1 MSKVMV
7 AELSILRDQIDDVD
21 RQMVE
26 LLARRLAL
34 VEQVG
39 VVKSQ
44 HGLPI
49 YAPDREAAML
59 ASRRQEAESKG
70 VPADLIEDVLRRTM
84 RESYSSENDSGF
96 KCLNPQLRPI
106 VIIGGY
112 GQLGQLFQR
121 LFTLSGYQVRLL
133 GSQDWDRADEILH
146 DAGMVVVSVPIHM
159 TEAIITQL
167 GNLPDDCILTDLTSV
182 KSGPLQAMLA
192 IHQGPV
198 VGLHPMFGPD
208 IPSLAKQVI
217 VYCDGRNPE
226 SYQWLLEQF
235 QIWGAS
241 LNRISAIEHDQ
252 GMTLIQALRHFTSF
266 VYGVHLAEEDP
277 KIEQLMSLSSPIYR
291 LELAMVG
298 RLFAQDAQ
306 LYADIIMSAPQNLA
320 MIKRF
325 HQRFGEA
332 IAMLERQDKA
342 AFKQAFGQVEH
353 WFGDY
358 AQHFLVESQ
367 GLLRQANDSTRHK

>member
-1 MSKVMV
+1 MV
-7 AELSILRDQIDDVD
+7 AELSTLRDQIDDVD
-21 RQMVE
+21 KQMVA

-34 VEQVG
+34 VEEVG
-39 VVKSQ
+39 HVKSQ

-59 ASRRQEAESKG
+59 ASRRQEAEQQG
-70 VPADLIEDVLRRTM
+70 VPPDLIEDILRRTM
-84 RESYSSENDSGF
+84 RESYASENDSGF
-96 KCLNPQLRPI
+96 KCLNPSLRPI
-106 VIIGGY
+106 VVVGGY
-112 GQLGQLFQR
+112 GQLGSLFCR
-121 LFTLSGYQVRLL
+121 LFSLSGYEVRKL
-133 GSQDWDRADEILH
+133 GSQDWDQADEILA
-146 DAGMVVVSVPIHM
+146 DAGMVVVSVPINQ
-159 TEAIITQL
+159 TEAIIGRL
-167 GNLPDDCILTDLTSV
+167 SNLPEDCILADLTSV

-192 IHQGPV
+192 VHNGPV

-208 IPSLAKQVI
+208 IASLAKQV
-217 VYCDGRNPE
+217 VAYCDGRNPE

-266 VYGVHLAEEDP
+266 AYGVHLAEEDP
-277 KIEQLMSLSSPIYR
+277 KLEQLMSLSSPIYR

-306 LYADIIMSAPQNLA
+306 LYADIIMSSPQNID

-325 HQRFGEA
+325 HQRFGDA
-332 IAMLERQDKA
+332 IEMLDNQDKET
-342 AFKQAFGQVEH
+342 FKQAFGRVEN

-358 AQHFLVESQ
+358 AQHFLIESQ
-367 GLLRQANDSTRHK
+367 GLLRQANDSTHRA

>member
-1 MSKVMV
+1 MV
-7 AELSILRDQIDDVD
+7 AELSKLRDQIDEVD
-21 RQMVE
+21 QQMVA

-34 VEQVG
+34 VEEVG
-39 VVKSQ
+39 HVKSQ

-59 ASRRQEAESKG
+59 ASRRAEAESQG
-70 VPADLIEDVLRRTM
+70 VPPDLIEDILRRTM

-96 KCLNPQLRPI
+96 KCLKPTLRPI
-106 VIIGGY
+106 VVVGGY
-112 GQLGQLFQR
+112 GQLGGLFCR
-121 LFTLSGYQVRLL
+121 LFELSGYQVRKL
-133 GSQDWDRADEILH
+133 GSQDWERADELLS
-146 DAGMVVVSVPIHM
+146 DAGMVVVTVPINL
-159 TEAIITQL
+159 TVDVISKLNA
-167 GNLPDDCILTDLTSV
+167 LPDDCILADLTSI
-182 KSGPLQAMLA
+182 KSEPLQAMLEV
-192 IHQGPV
+192 HSGPV
-198 VGLHPMFGPD
+198 LGLHPMFGPD
-208 IPSLAKQVI
+208 ISSLAKQVI

-226 SYQWLLEQF
+226 EYQWLLEQF

-277 KIEQLMSLSSPIYR
+277 NLDQLLSLSSPIYR

-298 RLFAQDAQ
+298 RLFAQDAE
-306 LYADIIMSAPQNLA
+306 LYADIIMSSPQNLA
-320 MIKRF
+320 MIQRF

-332 IAMLERQDKA
+332 IAMLENKDKA
-342 AFKQAFGQVEH
+342 MFTQAFTQVDN

-358 AQHFLVESQ
+358 AEHFLLESQ
-367 GLLRQANDSTRHK
+367 GLLRQANDSTHRKA